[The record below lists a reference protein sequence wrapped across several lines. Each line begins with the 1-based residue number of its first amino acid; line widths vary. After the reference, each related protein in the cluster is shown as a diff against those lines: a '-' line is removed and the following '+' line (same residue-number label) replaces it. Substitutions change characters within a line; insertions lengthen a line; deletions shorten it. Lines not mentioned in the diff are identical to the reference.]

1 MKKFVLLI
9 SVLVIFVSLA
19 ACSNNTT
26 SDESGKP
33 LVMTTLFPHYDFAK
47 TLGGD
52 HVEVEYL
59 LPPGTSAHSYE
70 PSPQGVVR
78 ISGADLLI
86 YTGDMM
92 EPWVEDMVVGSGASE
107 TLDLLNLSEHVELIE
122 LGESEEEHEEE
133 DHDDHDHGDEDVDP
147 HFWTD
152 PLNAIKMIE
161 NIEASLLELVE
172 DDNAKAEISANAD
185 DYISA
190 LNQYHDDVLHVMA
203 NTEQDTIMHGGH
215 NAFGYFVYRYNLEYI
230 TPYEGFSTDS
240 EPTPGALSNMVDTM
254 ETHNVDT
261 LFAETLIDPKVAEA
275 IAEETD
281 ARILYLNTA
290 GNVSKDALD
299 EGVTYLDMMRENLET
314 LKEGLDYND
323 PQQ

>member
-1 MKKFVLLI
+1 MKKFNILV
-9 SVLVIFVSLA
+9 SVLVMAISLG
-19 ACSNNTT
+19 ACTNSETENDSN
-26 SDESGKP
+26 KP

-59 LPPGTSAHSYE
+59 LPPGMSAHSYE

-78 ISGADLLI
+78 ISGADLLV

-92 EPWVEDMVVGSGASE
+92 EPWVDDMVVGSGAPESLE
-107 TLDLLNLSEHVELIE
+107 LLDLSQKVELIA
-122 LGESEEEHEEE
+122 LGESEEEHSEE
-133 DHDDHDHGDEDVDP
+133 DHDDHEHEDDDIDP

-161 NIEASLLELVE
+161 SIEAALLNLV
-172 DDNAKAEISANAD
+172 DDSVAKAEITANAD
-185 DYISA
+185 AYISSIYE
-190 LNQYHDDVLHVMA
+190 YHEDVLHVMEH
-203 NTEQDTIMHGGH
+203 TEEKNIMHGGH

-230 TPYEGFSTDS
+230 TPYQGFSTDS

-254 ETHNVDT
+254 ETYNVDT

-275 IAEETD
+275 IAEETG

-290 GNVSKDALD
+290 GNVSKDAL
-299 EGVTYLDMMRENLET
+299 ENGVTYLDMMKENLET
-314 LKEGLDYND
+314 LKEGLGYDERAN
-323 PQQ
+323 

>member
-1 MKKFVLLI
+1 MKKLI
-9 SVLVIFVSLA
+9 ILVSVLVMAISLG
-19 ACSNNTT
+19 ACTNSETENDSNN
-26 SDESGKP
+26 P

-59 LPPGTSAHSYE
+59 LPPGMSAHSYE

-78 ISGADLLI
+78 ISGADLLV

-92 EPWVEDMVVGSGASE
+92 EPWVDDMVVGSGAPESLE
-107 TLDLLNLSEHVELIE
+107 LLDLSQKVELIA
-122 LGESEEEHEEE
+122 LGESEEEHSEE
-133 DHDDHDHGDEDVDP
+133 DHDDHEHGDDDIDP

-161 NIEASLLELVE
+161 SIEAALLNLV
-172 DDNAKAEISANAD
+172 DDSVAKAEIKANAD
-185 DYISA
+185 TYISSIYE
-190 LNQYHDDVLHVMA
+190 YHEDVLHVMEH
-203 NTEQDTIMHGGH
+203 TEEKTIMHGGH

-230 TPYEGFSTDS
+230 TPYQGFSTDS

-254 ETHNVDT
+254 ETYNVDT

-275 IAEETD
+275 IAEETG

-290 GNVSKDALD
+290 GNVSKDAL
-299 EGVTYLDMMRENLET
+299 ENGVTYLDMMKENLET
-314 LKEGLDYND
+314 LKEGLGYDERAN
-323 PQQ
+323 

>member
-1 MKKFVLLI
+1 MKKFIILV
-9 SVLVIFVSLA
+9 SVLVMAISLG
-19 ACSNNTT
+19 ACTNSETENDSN
-26 SDESGKP
+26 KP

-59 LPPGTSAHSYE
+59 LPPGMSAHSYE

-78 ISGADLLI
+78 ISGADLLV

-92 EPWVEDMVVGSGASE
+92 EPWVDDMVVGSGAPESLE
-107 TLDLLNLSEHVELIE
+107 LLDLSQKVELIA
-122 LGESEEEHEEE
+122 LGESEEEHSEE
-133 DHDDHDHGDEDVDP
+133 DHDDHEHEDDDIDP

-161 NIEASLLELVE
+161 SIEAALLNLV
-172 DDNAKAEISANAD
+172 DDSVAKAEITANAD
-185 DYISA
+185 AYISSIYE
-190 LNQYHDDVLHVMA
+190 YHEDVLHVMEH
-203 NTEQDTIMHGGH
+203 TEEKNIMHGGH

-230 TPYEGFSTDS
+230 TPYQGFSTDS

-254 ETHNVDT
+254 ETYNVDT

-275 IAEETD
+275 IAEETG

-290 GNVSKDALD
+290 GNVSKDAL
-299 EGVTYLDMMRENLET
+299 ENGVTYLDMMKENLET
-314 LKEGLDYND
+314 LKEGLGYDERAN
-323 PQQ
+323 

>member
-1 MKKFVLLI
+1 MKKLI
-9 SVLVIFVSLA
+9 ILVSVLVMAISLG
-19 ACSNNTT
+19 ACTNSETENDSN
-26 SDESGKP
+26 KP

-59 LPPGTSAHSYE
+59 LPPGMSAHSYE

-78 ISGADLLI
+78 ISGADLLV

-92 EPWVEDMVVGSGASE
+92 EPWVDDMVVGSGAPESLE
-107 TLDLLNLSEHVELIE
+107 LLDLSQKVELIA
-122 LGESEEEHEEE
+122 LGESEEEHSEE
-133 DHDDHDHGDEDVDP
+133 DHDDHEHEDDDIDP

-161 NIEASLLELVE
+161 SIEAALLNLV
-172 DDNAKAEISANAD
+172 DDSVAKAEITANAD
-185 DYISA
+185 AYISSIYE
-190 LNQYHDDVLHVMA
+190 YHEDVLHVMEH
-203 NTEQDTIMHGGH
+203 TEEKNIMHGGH

-230 TPYEGFSTDS
+230 TPYQGFSTDS

-254 ETHNVDT
+254 ETYNVDT

-275 IAEETD
+275 IAEETG

-290 GNVSKDALD
+290 GNVSKDAL
-299 EGVTYLDMMRENLET
+299 ENGVTYLDMMKENLET
-314 LKEGLDYND
+314 LKEGLGYDERAN
-323 PQQ
+323 